1 MVKEKMRSLIKWF
14 IILSVLI
21 GIGVAGYT
29 PAMKYWRDRTKIQYR
44 TQKVARGDIIL
55 VVNSTGEVKPV
66 QKVSIGSVVSGP
78 VQKLYVDFNDP
89 VKKDQILAEIDPK
102 LYDSAVLRDRAILKT
117 REAEVQRA
125 QARLQ
130 QAINAEKRA
139 ADLKA
144 INSEFISDTELDEL
158 IFTKAAQQ
166 AELTV
171 AETNV
176 EQARANL
183 ENSLTNMGYTK
194 ILAPVDGIIIDRKVD
209 QGQTLAAQFQ
219 TPELFVIAPELDKI
233 VNIFASVDEADI
245 GLIRRAQAEGQ
256 TVRFTVDAYPN
267 EIFESGKIKQV
278 RFASTTEQNVVT
290 YPVVV
295 ETPNERLKLLPGMTA
310 NLSFQ
315 IEKKTNVIKIPNA
328 ALRFYPERTQVHP
341 DDRTILDGVS
351 EERSDDNVASNQS
364 ASEKF
369 TANQKRTERYVWYQ
383 DGDFLRA
390 IKVHIG
396 ISDSRFTELLD
407 QTLEVDKELVIGEK
421 PKET

>member
-1 MVKEKMRSLIKWF
+1 MRSLIKWI
-14 IILSVLI
+14 IILSVLV
-21 GIGVAGYT
+21 GIGVAGYA
-29 PAMKYWRDRTKIQYR
+29 PAMKYWKDRTKIQYR
-44 TQKVARGDIIL
+44 TQLVARGDITL
-55 VVNSTGEVKPV
+55 VVNATGEVQPV

-78 VQKLYVDFNDP
+78 VEKLYVDFNDP
-89 VKKDQILAEIDPK
+89 VKKDQVLAEIDPK

-130 QAINAEKRA
+130 QAANAEKRA
-139 ADLKA
+139 KDLQK
-144 INSEFISDTELDEL
+144 INSEFISETELDEL
-158 IFTKAAQQ
+158 VFSKAAQE

-209 QGQTLAAQFQ
+209 QGQTLASQFQ
-219 TPELFVIAPELDKI
+219 TPELFVIAPDLDKK

-245 GLIRRAQAEGQ
+245 GLIRKAQDEGQ
-256 TVRFTVDAYPN
+256 PVRFTVDAYPN
-267 EIFESGKIKQV
+267 EIFDNGKIEQV
-278 RFASTTEQNVVT
+278 RLASSTEQNVVT

-295 ETPNERLKLLPGMTA
+295 QTPNESLKLLPGMTA

-315 IEKKTNVIKIPNA
+315 IEKKSDVIKIPNA
-328 ALRFYPERTQVHP
+328 ALRFYPDRAQVHP
-341 DDRTILDGVS
+341 EDRSILDGVA
-351 EERSDDNVASNQS
+351 EERSEDNIASNQS
-364 ASEKF
+364 AAEKF
-369 TANQKRTERYVWYQ
+369 DANQKRAERYVWYQ

-390 IKVHIG
+390 IKVRVG
-396 ISDSRFTELLD
+396 ISDSRFTELVG
-407 QTLEVDKELVIGEK
+407 QNLEVDKALVIGEK
-421 PKET
+421 PKE